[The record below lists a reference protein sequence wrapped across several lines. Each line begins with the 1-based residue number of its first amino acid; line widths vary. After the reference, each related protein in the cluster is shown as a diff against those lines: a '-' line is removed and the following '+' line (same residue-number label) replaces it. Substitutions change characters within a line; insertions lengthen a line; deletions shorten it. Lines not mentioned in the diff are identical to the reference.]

1 MPNPTLIHPRTV
13 KIDHYLKIVDFYI
26 SMNCPEKFLP
36 EPTLGEYKPDVYFI
50 DGKGKHVCVE
60 IQLTPITKKKM
71 QKKLDQFVSSHHQR
85 KHDAYILLIVSDKE
99 YTLDCPQGFNVCHLP
114 VPREALT

>member
-26 SMNCPEKFLP
+26 SMNMPENFLP

-50 DGKGKHVCVE
+50 DGNGNHVVVE
-60 IQLTPITKKKM
+60 IQLTPISTKKM
-71 QKKLDQFVSSHHQR
+71 QKKIDQWVSTYKK
-85 KHDAYILLIVSDKE
+85 KHNAKIVLLVSDKE
-99 YTLDCPQGFNVCHLP
+99 YTNLTVPSGFSICHSKIP
-114 VPREALT
+114 PEPYV